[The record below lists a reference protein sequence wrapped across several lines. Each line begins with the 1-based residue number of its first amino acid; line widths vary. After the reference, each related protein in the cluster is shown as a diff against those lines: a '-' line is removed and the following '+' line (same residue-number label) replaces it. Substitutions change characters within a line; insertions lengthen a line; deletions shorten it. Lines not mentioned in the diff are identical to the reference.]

1 MAVPGDLHRAL
12 RMRAADGDTTMT
24 AVVVDALRDALGIQA
39 PARRG
44 RPPKVAKP
52 LINDDAPPADAPP
65 ADEPLP
71 QPDAGLPA

>member
-52 LINDDAPPADAPP
+52 LIDDDAPPADALP
-65 ADEPLP
+65 ADDGLP
-71 QPDAGLPA
+71 QTGVELPA